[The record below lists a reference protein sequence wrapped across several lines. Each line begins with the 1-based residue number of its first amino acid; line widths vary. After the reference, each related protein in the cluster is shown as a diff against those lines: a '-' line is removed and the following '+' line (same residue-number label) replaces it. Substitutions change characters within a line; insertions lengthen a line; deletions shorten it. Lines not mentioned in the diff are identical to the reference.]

1 MVYTI
6 PDFISY
12 IQVSIMRFQKT
23 TEYAIRAMV
32 YLAKHP
38 GQRLSTRALHEALE
52 IPYKYLGQLMSRLAE
67 AGLVSVKHG
76 KHGGYQISENR
87 DSIYLYQIAEQV
99 EGLKDYERCILGFPD
114 CSDEHPCALHDRW
127 VAHRENIKAMLYET
141 TLADLEEEPTKQP

>member
-1 MVYTI
+1 MYTI

-12 IQVSIMRFQKT
+12 IQVVIMRFQKT

-38 GQRLSTRALHEALE
+38 DQRLSTRALHEALE
-52 IPYKYLGQLMSRLAE
+52 IPYKYLGRLMSRLAE
-67 AGLVSVKHG
+67 AGLISVEHG
-76 KHGGYQISENR
+76 KHGGYQISEDR

-99 EGLKDYERCILGFPD
+99 EGLEDYERCILGFPD

-127 VAHRENIKAMLYET
+127 VAHRERIKAMLYET